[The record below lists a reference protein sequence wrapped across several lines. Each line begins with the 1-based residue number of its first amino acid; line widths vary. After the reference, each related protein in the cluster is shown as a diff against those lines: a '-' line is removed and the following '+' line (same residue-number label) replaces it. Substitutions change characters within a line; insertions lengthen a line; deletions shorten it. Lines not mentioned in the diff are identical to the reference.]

1 MNRSTDGKGV
11 KDWKIKYTIVGGAP
25 AEFAPAGSNTALA
38 TTDEQGRGIA
48 QIRQP
53 AGRFEPGVT
62 QVRVDIVRPGFGNE
76 PELVVESGLTTVTW
90 SAPALTIRAVGPKA
104 ADQDQPFNYRVAVT
118 NPGDQ
123 VARGVVVRTKDL
135 DDSLEYISSTP
146 KPVEFGRQL
155 EWTLGDIAPG
165 SPPQIID
172 VQLKSNRRGNAGLC
186 FEVASDSDRLRTCL
200 LYTSPSPRDGLLSRM
215 PSSA

>member
-1 MNRSTDGKGV
+1 MS
-11 KDWKIKYTIVGGAP
+11 
-25 AEFAPAGSNTALA
+25 
-38 TTDEQGRGIA
+38 
-48 QIRQP
+48 
-53 AGRFEPGVT
+53 
-62 QVRVDIVRPGFGNE
+62 
-76 PELVVESGLTTVTW
+76 
-90 SAPALTIRAVGPKA
+90 
-104 ADQDQPFNYRVAVT
+104 VT

-186 FEVASDSDRLRTCL
+186 FEVASDSDRLRTEACSQTEISAPCL
-200 LYTSPSPRDGLLSRM
+200 GLMIDGPSAARVGDDVVYKFIVENQCDEPIEDIELQVAYDPGPVSYTHLTLPTKRIV
-215 PSSA
+215 